1 MICVEDWAE
10 IRRLHRAEQMPIR
23 AIARHLGISKN
34 TVKRALASDRPPKY
48 ERPTK
53 GSVVDAVE
61 AQIRE
66 LLRETPTMPA
76 TVIAERIGWERGMT
90 VLKERVRELRPAYVP
105 VDPVSRTTYQPGELA
120 QCDLWFPEADIP
132 SPGHRRHRPGLSTY
146 PPLPPV
152 SRRAHGSGD
161 GRFTRKAARP
171 AGPPIARETW
181 PSSYTEAME
190 STGAA
195 VIRLCN
201 SSPETGSHR

>member
-48 ERPTK
+48 ERPAK

-61 AQIRE
+61 VQIRE

-90 VLKERVRELRPAYVP
+90 VLKERVRELRLH
-105 VDPVSRTTYQPGELA
+105 R
-120 QCDLWFPEADIP
+120 DLRKIRQDF
-132 SPGHRRHRPGLSTY
+132 RRATPRSTGVRAAARARLTVFSVGLSSFSG
-146 PPLPPV
+146 LRLMPV
-152 SRRAHGSGD
+152 VSH
-161 GRFTRKAARP
+161 
-171 AGPPIARETW
+171 GPPPW
-181 PSSYTEAME
+181 
-190 STGAA
+190 
-195 VIRLCN
+195 
-201 SSPETGSHR
+201 